1 MKIKTI
7 ILVTLLV
14 ISCNDVF
21 AQEVETDYEAL
32 YKKELARQDSLNGV
46 LQDLRNRQKSLLSIT
61 GTDSS
66 KLTKKTDAKL
76 KELESKKSELS
87 KLLVSPAYKKL
98 QDLLKQQNQLESQ
111 IASLLFSA
119 NLLNFFSIFLLIF
132 INLSYLNF
140 LF

>member
-61 GTDSS
+61 DNIGD
-66 KLTKKTDAKL
+66 
-76 KELESKKSELS
+76 
-87 KLLVSPAYKKL
+87 LVPPVA
-98 QDLLKQQNQLESQ
+98 
-111 IASLLFSA
+111 LFW
-119 NLLNFFSIFLLIF
+119 
-132 INLSYLNF
+132 YR
-140 LF
+140 